1 MPWSAQ
7 RRSSRSTRSGRQGAA
22 QVVTPAA
29 SGMHI
34 HSGTWASVPSRCCTT
49 NIALPRKL
57 CRRYTDTLSPQRG

>member
-1 MPWSAQ
+1 M
-7 RRSSRSTRSGRQGAA
+7 A

-49 NIALPRKL
+49 NIALPRKV